1 LICINLQVLES
12 HLRVAARSAAVR
24 LGADVAMS
32 ASLRENIM
40 SKDSKPTK
48 KATVSKRKPT
58 KKATVSKRKSM
69 KKGTVSKGK
78 STKKGTVSNDSKPAE
93 ESAVSN
99 DSKPTE
105 TATVSNDCKPA
116 EESAVS
122 NDSKPTETATVSN
135 DCKPAEESAVSNDM
149 KPTEKGAAGET
160 PVFDFTK
167 LMSQF
172 QLPGVDFTA
181 LVDRERKNIEALVKA
196 NWIAFEGWQRL
207 VRRQAEMLQET
218 MKKVVADAG
227 QEVAVKKRADLAKG
241 GLEKALANMRELAEM
256 TSQSQKE
263 AFDVVR
269 KRIEE
274 NVEDIRNL
282 GKKTTK

>member
-1 LICINLQVLES
+1 
-12 HLRVAARSAAVR
+12 
-24 LGADVAMS
+24 
-32 ASLRENIM
+32 M

-48 KATVSKRKPT
+48 KATVSKRRPT
-58 KKATVSKRKSM
+58 KKATVSKRRPM
-69 KKGTVSKGK
+69 KKD
-78 STKKGTVSNDSKPAE
+78 TVSNDSKPAE

-99 DSKPTE
+99 DSKPTKKPAE
-105 TATVSNDCKPA
+105 ESRDSTVSNDSKPA

-122 NDSKPTETATVSN
+122 NDI
-135 DCKPAEESAVSNDM
+135 

-172 QLPGVDFTA
+172 RLPGVDFTA
-181 LVDRERKNIEALVKA
+181 FVDRERKNIEALAKA
-196 NWIAFEGWQRL
+196 NRIAFEGWQRL

-227 QEVAVKKRADLAKG
+227 QEDAKKKRADLAKEG
-241 GLEKALANMRELAEM
+241 FEKALANMRELAEI
-256 TSQSQKE
+256 TTQSQKE

-274 NVEDIRNL
+274 NVEDIRNF
-282 GKKTTK
+282 GKKAGK

>member
-1 LICINLQVLES
+1 
-12 HLRVAARSAAVR
+12 
-24 LGADVAMS
+24 
-32 ASLRENIM
+32 M

-48 KATVSKRKPT
+48 TATVSKRKP
-58 KKATVSKRKSM
+58 R
-69 KKGTVSKGK
+69 KKGTVSKDSK
-78 STKKGTVSNDSKPAE
+78 PMKTATVSNDSKLAE

-99 DSKPTE
+99 DSKPTKTATVSE
-105 TATVSNDCKPA
+105 DSKPMKTATVSND
-116 EESAVS
+116 
-122 NDSKPTETATVSN
+122 
-135 DCKPAEESAVSNDM
+135 M
-149 KPTEKGAAGET
+149 KPREKGVAGET

-196 NWIAFEGWQRL
+196 NRIAFEGWQRL

-227 QEVAVKKRADLAKG
+227 QEDAKKKRADLAKEG
-241 GLEKALANMRELAEM
+241 FEKALANMRELAEI
-256 TSQSQKE
+256 TTQSQKE

-274 NVEDIRNL
+274 NVEGIRNF
-282 GKKTTK
+282 GKKAGK